1 MSDIDSSLILKRDR
15 RSAEVDSNADDNTT
29 VEESSDKANCADGD
43 TVREQNSQSPISKKV
58 KHSDEEVD
66 GEEEAEF

>member
-29 VEESSDKANCADGD
+29 VEETSDKVNCADGD
-43 TVREQNSQSPISKKV
+43 TVREQNGQNPISKKV
-58 KHSDEEVD
+58 KHSDEVD